1 MIFWDYNWWFINKLL
16 ININKRKKNLNKYF
30 CLFCL
35 LLIFGISGGVKLIRI
50 FFEYDIVI
58 FLIVLFVMIV

>member
-16 ININKRKKNLNKYF
+16 ININKRRKKNKYF

-50 FFEYDIVI
+50 FFEYDMVI